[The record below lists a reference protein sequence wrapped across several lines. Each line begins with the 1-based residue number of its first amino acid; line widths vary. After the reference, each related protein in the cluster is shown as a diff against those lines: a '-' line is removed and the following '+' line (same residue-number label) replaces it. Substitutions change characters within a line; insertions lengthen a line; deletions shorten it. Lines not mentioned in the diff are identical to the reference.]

1 MSSLYNSIV
10 YEPLYNGLILLM
22 NTLPWADAGIIV
34 ILFTV
39 IVKLILFPLSKK
51 AVETQIKMK
60 AVEPELTALKEQYKG
75 DRQVLAR
82 KQMDLYKE
90 KGIRPF
96 MSILLI
102 FIQLPIIF
110 ALYRIFLHPG
120 LPTIDESI
128 LYAFVH
134 VPQTIDMFFLWLD
147 ISKKSLILAV
157 LVGISTFFQAKI
169 MVQKNI
175 PVAKKAGT
183 PNSIQEDFARNTQ
196 MMMLYVFPFVATFI
210 SWSISGAIA
219 LYWITGNLFTIG
231 QEIVLKRKLKK

>member
-1 MSSLYNSIV
+1 MLSLYNLIV

-22 NTLPWADAGIIV
+22 DTLPWADAGIIV

-51 AVETQIKMK
+51 AVETQIQMK
-60 AVEPELTALKEQYKG
+60 AVEPELTALKEQYK
-75 DRQVLAR
+75 DDKQMLAR

-96 MSILLI
+96 VSIFLI

-120 LPTIDESI
+120 LPMIDQSI

-134 VPQTIDMFFLWLD
+134 VPQAVDMFFLGLD
-147 ISKKSLILAV
+147 ISKKQIILAIIV
-157 LVGISTFFQAKI
+157 AVSTFFQAKI
-169 MVQKNI
+169 MVQKNT
-175 PVAKKAGT
+175 PVAKKVGT
-183 PNSIQEDFARNTQ
+183 PNSFKEDMMRNMNIQ
-196 MMMLYVFPFVATFI
+196 MLYVFPIIAGAI

-219 LYWITGNLFTIG
+219 LYWITSNLFTIG
-231 QEIVLKRKLKK
+231 QELVLKRKLKK